1 MHVTNINADQTGLCE
16 GSGSE
21 LHLHDENHASKR
33 APIFHVIN
41 VTAGEND
48 TTKRA
53 PIFHVVNIN
62 ADQTRVCW
70 GSGSAIHLH
79 HETNANNRAPIFN
92 VINVTAGEIYTAK
105 RAPIFHLIN
114 INAGQTSLCWGQGAH
129 FPCYQCHCW

>member
-33 APIFHVIN
+33 APIFHVFN
-41 VTAGEND
+41 VTAAEND
-48 TTKRA
+48 KTKRA

-79 HETNANNRAPIFN
+79 HETNANNRAPI
-92 VINVTAGEIYTAK
+92 E
-105 RAPIFHLIN
+105 RAPIFHVIN